1 MDITARKQFPEGFPS
16 DVINIVK
23 NMSFTDGKN
32 IKIVGSMSL
41 RSQLYAGDYDTIEI
55 VETNGGRESALT
67 DLVRKF
73 KQIVKDVQRIPYTY
87 ISDIKSGSVVEW
99 AIIFDPYD
107 QKKSLERLETLYSQH
122 IIDKEMYDNG
132 KKQIKPKV
140 SKYEHLVLQRDFR
153 PNIIRWKPRDILLG
167 YKTLIDGRKFTLK
180 EAFQTPVITK
190 LDVVSWVQNN
200 RFTDFSTIYQFNHNG
215 RLLNAGIRD
224 IAEAIKE
231 NILVLQNEGNYYK
244 MAKRMFS
251 LARFKGY
258 SEYLPVLSRL
268 FNGDLGIIYMVY
280 GDIGTLESLSEE
292 PRIPFSRIDFE
303 VDQFKG
309 RLSNVKLNKYVSKE
323 PRIFKLIDKAVE
335 SRDKTEVFNLLTNIK
350 NELYEIMNHYSKLY
364 LSKFKLL

>member
-87 ISDIKSGSVVEW
+87 ISDIKSGSVEEW

-122 IIDKEMYDNG
+122 IIDKEIYENG

-140 SKYEHLVLQRDFR
+140 SKYEHLILQRDFR

-190 LDVVSWVQNN
+190 LDVISWVQNN

-231 NILVLQNEGNYYK
+231 NILILQTEGNYFK

-251 LARFKGY
+251 LARYNGY
-258 SEYLPVLSRL
+258 EEYLPILSQL
-268 FNGDLGIIYMVY
+268 FNGDIGIIYMVY
-280 GDIGTLESLSEE
+280 GDIGTLEGLFDE
-292 PRIPFSRIDFE
+292 PSIPYSRLHFE
-303 VDQFKG
+303 VDQFKA
-309 RLSNVKLNKYVSKE
+309 RLSNVKLRKYLSKE
-323 PRIFKLIDKAVE
+323 KHIFGVIDEIIGAH
-335 SRDKTEVFNLLTNIK
+335 SRDHALKLLTIIK
-350 NELYEIMNHYSKLY
+350 NELYEIMNHYAKLY
-364 LSKFKLL
+364 LAKYKLI